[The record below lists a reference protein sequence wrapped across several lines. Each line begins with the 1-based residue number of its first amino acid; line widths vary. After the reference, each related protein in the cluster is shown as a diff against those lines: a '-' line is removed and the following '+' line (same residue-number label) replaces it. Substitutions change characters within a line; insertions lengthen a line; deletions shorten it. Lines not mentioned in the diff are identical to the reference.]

1 MSFTIEAL
9 LGIRSKE
16 ESEGVSTQGI
26 EYQDEGSTGSLNDEE
41 NNDMIQGIDQFLFKS
56 CICMFVFSV
65 FQQTCDGT
73 PRVLVYQLFAN
84 NKLYKETS
92 PFCKRGWNWLE

>member
-16 ESEGVSTQGI
+16 EIEGISTQGI

-41 NNDMIQGIDQFLFKS
+41 NDEMIQGIDQFLFKS
-56 CICMFVFSV
+56 CSYMYVCVECVS
-65 FQQTCDGT
+65 T
-73 PRVLVYQLFAN
+73 VLRLQA
-84 NKLYKETS
+84 
-92 PFCKRGWNWLE
+92 